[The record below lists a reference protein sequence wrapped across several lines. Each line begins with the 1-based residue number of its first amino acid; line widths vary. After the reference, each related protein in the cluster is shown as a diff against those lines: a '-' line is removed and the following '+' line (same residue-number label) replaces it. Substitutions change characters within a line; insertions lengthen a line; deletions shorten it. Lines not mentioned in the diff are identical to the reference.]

1 MVITPQ
7 NKLDAVNEILSAI
20 GSSPVSTI
28 DDDNNIDVINA
39 KRILDGVSKE
49 IQTRGWFFNTL
60 EKIHLDPEDNR
71 GVLNVPC
78 PQSYLRFESFGYKLI
93 RRNGYFFDV
102 FGQTNEFKDGLDI
115 DILVKELEFEELPE
129 SFRKYITVRAS
140 RIFQMRYL
148 GDDGLDLH
156 LQTEETSAYADIVD
170 YDLTTG
176 NYNVFEDEDFIQI
189 ARNRGVPYAPYIPK
203 H

>member
-49 IQTRGWFFNTL
+49 IQTRGWYFNTL

-176 NYNVFEDEDFIQI
+176 NYNVFEDGDFIQI
-189 ARNRGVPYAPYIPK
+189 ARNRGVPYAPYFPK